1 MPTEV
6 KKSRLENL
14 FIDDTIDDET
24 VADIEK
30 MLTRKKVE
38 KLHNVTIS
46 YTTQKEMPG
55 TLQTRRT
62 MTNEFNEKPAVNCWM
77 H

>member
-1 MPTEV
+1 MQTEV

-38 KLHNVTIS
+38 KLHKYNIL
-46 YTTQKEMPG
+46 YNPK
-55 TLQTRRT
+55 RD
-62 MTNEFNEKPAVNCWM
+62 A
-77 H
+77 